1 MGVGMG
7 AVRIGTMDLNKLR
20 GLGDKFLGLAKETA
34 GAIVNNER
42 LQDEGEAQ
50 QARATE
56 QLKALRAEAK
66 ADAKD
71 AKADL
76 LEREQR
82 AAQRA
87 KESAR

>member
-1 MGVGMG
+1 MG

-20 GLGDKFLGLAKETA
+20 GLGDKFLGLAKETV

-50 QARATE
+50 QTRATE
-56 QLKALRAEAK
+56 QLRALRKEAE

-71 AKADL
+71 AKANL

-87 KESAR
+87 KEKAS